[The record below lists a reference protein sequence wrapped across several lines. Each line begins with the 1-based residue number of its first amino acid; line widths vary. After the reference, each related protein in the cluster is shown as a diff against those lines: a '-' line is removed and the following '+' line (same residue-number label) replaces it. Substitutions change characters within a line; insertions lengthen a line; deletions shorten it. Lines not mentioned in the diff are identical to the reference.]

1 MVFPLSDDNSDRR
14 TAPVVNYVLIALNVF
29 VFVVFQ
35 GMGANDKL
43 IYRLATVPAEIK
55 TGKDIVTEGRI
66 VTDPVSG
73 QKFSAP
79 GLQPTP
85 WSVYL
90 TLLTSMF
97 MHGGIAHLLGNMW
110 FLWIFGDNV
119 EDRTGR
125 LGYMLLYLA
134 SGLAGSVGHV
144 LFSPNSALPT
154 VGASGA
160 ISGVM
165 GAYLITFPRAR
176 ILTLVPIV
184 IFLTTIEIP
193 AFLILLYWLLLQFLS
208 GAASL
213 GADAGQ
219 GGVAWFAHVGGF
231 AAGIPL
237 MLLLRRRR

>member
-1 MVFPLSDDNSDRR
+1 MIPLRDNNPRHSFPWITVALI
-14 TAPVVNYVLIALNVF
+14 VVNTAIFFYEAFASEVQREALFASYALIPVRTTAF
-29 VFVVFQ
+29 FSGQ
-35 GMGANDKL
+35 P
-43 IYRLATVPAEIK
+43 VPASEALF
-55 TGKDIVTEGRI
+55 
-66 VTDPVSG
+66 P
-73 QKFSAP
+73 FF
-79 GLQPTP
+79 
-85 WSVYL
+85 
-90 TLLTSMF
+90 TSMF
-97 MHGGIAHLLGNMW
+97 LHGGWMHLIGNMW

-125 LGYMLLYLA
+125 LGYVLLYLA

-144 LFSPNSALPT
+144 LFSANSALPT

-193 AFLILLYWLLLQFLS
+193 AFIILLYWLLLQFLS

-237 MLLLRRRR
+237 MLVLRRPRRK

>member
-1 MVFPLSDDNSDRR
+1 MIPLRDTNPRHSFPWITL
-14 TAPVVNYVLIALNVF
+14 ALIVVNSIVFFREALASETELKALF
-29 VFVVFQ
+29 ASF
-35 GMGANDKL
+35 AL
-43 IYRLATVPAEIK
+43 VPAR
-55 TGKDIVTEGRI
+55 TTAFFSGG
-66 VTDPVSG
+66 PV
-73 QKFSAP
+73 AP
-79 GLQPTP
+79 SEAIFPFF
-85 WSVYL
+85 
-90 TLLTSMF
+90 TSMF
-97 MHGGIAHLLGNMW
+97 LHGGGMHLIGNMW

-125 LGYMLLYLA
+125 LGYVLLYLA

-176 ILTLVPIV
+176 ILTLVPIIV
-184 IFLTTIEIP
+184 FLTTIEIP
-193 AFLILLYWLLLQFLS
+193 AYVILFYWLLLQFLS
-208 GAASL
+208 GAVSL

-237 MLLLRRRR
+237 MLLLRRRSR

>member
-1 MVFPLSDDNSDRR
+1 MALIVMNSVIFFYEAVASEVQREALFASYALIPVR
-14 TAPVVNYVLIALNVF
+14 TTAFFSGQSV
-29 VFVVFQ
+29 
-35 GMGANDKL
+35 
-43 IYRLATVPAEIK
+43 
-55 TGKDIVTEGRI
+55 
-66 VTDPVSG
+66 PVS
-73 QKFSAP
+73 QALFP
-79 GLQPTP
+79 FF
-85 WSVYL
+85 
-90 TLLTSMF
+90 TSMF
-97 MHGGIAHLLGNMW
+97 LHGGWMHLIGNMW

-125 LGYMLLYLA
+125 LGYLFLYLA

-144 LFSPNSALPT
+144 VFSANSTLPT

-193 AFLILLYWLLLQFLS
+193 AYIILIYWLLLQFLS

-237 MLLLRRRR
+237 MLLLRRPK

>member
-1 MVFPLSDDNSDRR
+1 MIPLHDNNPRHSFPWITL
-14 TAPVVNYVLIALNVF
+14 TLIAVNSAIF
-29 VFVVFQ
+29 FYEAFAIE
-35 GMGANDKL
+35 GAREAL
-43 IYRLATVPAEIK
+43 FASYALVPART
-55 TGKDIVTEGRI
+55 TGFF
-66 VTDPVSG
+66 SG
-73 QKFSAP
+73 EAVAPSAAIFP
-79 GLQPTP
+79 FF
-85 WSVYL
+85 
-90 TLLTSMF
+90 TSMF
-97 MHGGIAHLLGNMW
+97 LHGGWMHLIGNMW

-125 LGYMLLYLA
+125 LGYMLLYVA

-144 LFSPNSALPT
+144 LFSPDSALPT

-231 AAGIPL
+231 VAGIPL
-237 MLLLRRRR
+237 MLALRRPRWR

>member
-1 MVFPLSDDNSDRR
+1 MIPLRDTNPRHSFPWITLLLIVANSAIFLYEALASEVTRQALFASYALIPVR
-14 TAPVVNYVLIALNVF
+14 TTAF
-29 VFVVFQ
+29 F
-35 GMGANDKL
+35 
-43 IYRLATVPAEIK
+43 
-55 TGKDIVTEGRI
+55 
-66 VTDPVSG
+66 SG
-73 QKFSAP
+73 QAV
-79 GLQPTP
+79 TP
-85 WSVYL
+85 AQAFVPFF
-90 TLLTSMF
+90 TSMF
-97 MHGGIAHLLGNMW
+97 LHGGWMHLIGNMW

-119 EDRTGR
+119 EDRTGG
-125 LGYMLLYLA
+125 LGYLLLYLA
-134 SGLAGSVGHV
+134 SGLAGAVAHV
-144 LFSPNSALPT
+144 LFSANSALPT

-184 IFLTTIEIP
+184 FFLTTVEIP
-193 AFLILLYWLLLQFLS
+193 AYLILIYWLLLQFLS

-237 MLLLRRRR
+237 MLLLRRRRR

>member
-1 MVFPLSDDNSDRR
+1 MIPLRDNNPRRSFPWITVAIILVNCVIFLYEVLASEVVREALFASYALVPVR
-14 TAPVVNYVLIALNVF
+14 TAGFFAGRPV
-29 VFVVFQ
+29 
-35 GMGANDKL
+35 GASQAFL
-43 IYRLATVPAEIK
+43 P
-55 TGKDIVTEGRI
+55 
-66 VTDPVSG
+66 
-73 QKFSAP
+73 FF
-79 GLQPTP
+79 
-85 WSVYL
+85 
-90 TLLTSMF
+90 TSMF
-97 MHGGIAHLLGNMW
+97 LHGGWMHLIGNMW

-119 EDRTGR
+119 EDRTGH
-125 LGYMLLYLA
+125 LGYLVLYLA
-134 SGLAGSVGHV
+134 SGLAGAAGHV
-144 LFSPNSALPT
+144 LFSANSAVPT

-176 ILTLVPIV
+176 ILTLVPII

-193 AFLILLYWLLLQFLS
+193 AYIILIYWLLLQFLS

-237 MLLLRRRR
+237 MLLLRKPRR